1 MDPPVLS
8 LTSTAGFPHGQAIK
22 VSYLEAL
29 SPSIDLERAL
39 INLRKCVP
47 LACRF
52 SDHSQPVC
60 QSVYLSSYGII
71 VISSHT
77 LSVALPSINRISNY
91 MQLLLP
97 RAAING
103 DFSSNSGLYRLKLL
117 PNFGLSDKTRNP
129 AFQRQS
135 KTLTREFTW

>member
-1 MDPPVLS
+1 MDPPVIS

-39 INLRKCVP
+39 IILRKCVP

-60 QSVYLSSYGII
+60 QSVYLSSYGVI

-103 DFSSNSGLYRLKLL
+103 DFSSNSADESGSRCCRY
-117 PNFGLSDKTRNP
+117 PEWLSPPTTNNSQIHMTRI
-129 AFQRQS
+129 
-135 KTLTREFTW
+135 